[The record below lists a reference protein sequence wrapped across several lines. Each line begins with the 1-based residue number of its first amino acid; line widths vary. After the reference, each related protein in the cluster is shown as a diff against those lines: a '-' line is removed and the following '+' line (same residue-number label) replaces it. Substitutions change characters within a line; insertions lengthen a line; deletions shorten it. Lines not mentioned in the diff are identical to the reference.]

1 MVWAEGAAR
10 NAPECHMRI
19 DLDVSWIIE
28 KVERRVQMHQSI
40 YGARPMGLR
49 GRLAAVCLALVVTA
63 CDTLPF
69 IGGNVQ
75 VRVENATALTF
86 TEVRIYWEPM
96 HTFSDLAPGDRTA
109 YVTVDRA
116 YSIATVVAVT
126 ATDSTRIQVI
136 DFVGEEPLDDGRY
149 TFVLFSPE
157 PIDDPMLLGERLEKD

>member
-1 MVWAEGAAR
+1 
-10 NAPECHMRI
+10 
-19 DLDVSWIIE
+19 
-28 KVERRVQMHQSI
+28 MHQSI
-40 YGARPMGLR
+40 YGARPMGLC
-49 GRLAAVCLALVVTA
+49 GRLAAVCLALLVTS

-69 IGGNVQ
+69 VGGDVR
-75 VRVENATALTF
+75 VRVENATGLTF

-116 YSIATVVAVT
+116 YRIATVVAVT

-149 TFVLFSPE
+149 TFVLFSPA
-157 PIDDPMLLGERLEKD
+157 PVDDPMLLGERVEKD